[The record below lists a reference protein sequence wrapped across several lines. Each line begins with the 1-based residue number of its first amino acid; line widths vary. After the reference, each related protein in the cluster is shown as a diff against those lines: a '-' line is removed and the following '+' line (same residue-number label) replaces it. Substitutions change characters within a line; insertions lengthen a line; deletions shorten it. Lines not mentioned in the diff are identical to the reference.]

1 MEARRAARRGEGR
14 ARWWRRGGGRARGA
28 TDTESGVGVILYV
41 DWLSDS
47 HLHCL
52 YTGRDAI
59 YRYLQYG
66 MDSTPHAL

>member
-41 DWLSDS
+41 DWLSGS
-47 HLHCL
+47 HFTLSVHCRRYIVYL
-52 YTGRDAI
+52 YGLDACAI
-59 YRYLQYG
+59 TQ
-66 MDSTPHAL
+66 